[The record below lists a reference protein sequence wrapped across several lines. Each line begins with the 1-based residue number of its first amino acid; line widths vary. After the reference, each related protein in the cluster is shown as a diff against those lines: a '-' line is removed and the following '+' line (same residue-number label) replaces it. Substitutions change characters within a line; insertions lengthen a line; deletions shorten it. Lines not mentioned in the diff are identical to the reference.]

1 MSDIVLRRPCPEI
14 TEQTPLCAILRLA
27 KCHGIGYKSYREND
41 EKYIQAL
48 IGILF
53 DSFKRIPRNNRF
65 WKGKDLS
72 YIARFVNSDVETWSE
87 EPLFTGFK
95 SIFKD
100 VEYSDSLL
108 FGPKTNH
115 TPESYDEVQT
125 YTLCTILGITTH
137 RKMSFP
143 EMIMSIRISKLPTV
157 WRHLIA
163 LPSIDL
169 FSISRGLMT
178 NDLTQVKCIP
188 EVSNAESDKPFP
200 RTNQEAILLG
210 VQDRIDFSLAKYP
223 LIEYYIYRSNPESYI
238 PVDAEFK
245 RINEINP
252 YRLKFSRY
260 FNPSIPLE
268 YYTWAQ
274 LNHFRSLECIQRT
287 DNNQD
292 RDTVRQEIYEKLC
305 TVALCDNFYH
315 LIQPEI
321 RGTCTENTWE
331 EYSEVKPNLIVSYG
345 VLSFSYEHY
354 STNSMKGYTIP
365 ELSFIFRS
373 TKNFIDPSTN
383 VRFTDQSIEKLNKL
397 CICMSNTDVPDEV
410 KREVRTLTQEIYRVK
425 HHLDGLSDEIRR
437 WVEVVEAHENKSDVI
452 SVLGMLL
459 DVGMYMRTW
468 KGPPEPYP
476 LDSRNERDQDKIFEL
491 VNFAMAKFMD
501 NNDRLSEDVGILK
514 LPLYVFERG
523 NFVASTQG
531 FEGLT
536 IQDRIN
542 KVCKGESTPEM
553 SSCIRMSSNWLIGS
567 AYYYLQLL
575 GCRPNF
581 NIEDMHTIA

>member
-27 KCHGIGYKSYREND
+27 KCHGIGYKSCKETD
-41 EKYIQAL
+41 EKYIQVL

-65 WKGKDLS
+65 WKGKDLP

-87 EPLFTGFK
+87 EPLFRAFK

-100 VEYSDSLL
+100 IQYSDSLS

-115 TPESYDEVQT
+115 SPESYDEVQT
-125 YTLCTILGITTH
+125 YTLCTILGITTY
-137 RKMSFP
+137 RKMSFS
-143 EMIMSIRISKLPTV
+143 EMIMAIRISKLSTT
-157 WRHLIA
+157 WRQLIA

-169 FSISRGLMT
+169 FSLSRGLLT
-178 NDLTQVKCIP
+178 NDLTLVKCIP
-188 EVSNAESDKPFP
+188 ETDSSTEKPFP

-223 LIEYYIYRSNPESYI
+223 LIEYYVYRSNPETYVPI
-238 PVDAEFK
+238 DLEFK

-260 FNPSIPLE
+260 FNPSIPIDC
-268 YYTWAQ
+268 YNWAQ

-287 DNNQD
+287 DNTQD
-292 RDTVRQEIYEKLC
+292 RDILRQEIYEKLC
-305 TVALCDNFYH
+305 TIALCDNFYH

-321 RGTCTENTWE
+321 QGTCTENTWE

-354 STNSMKGYTIP
+354 STNTMKGYTIP

-373 TKNFIDPSTN
+373 TKNFIYPCTN

-397 CICMSNTDVPDEV
+397 CICMSNTDVPEDV

-425 HHLDGLSDEIRR
+425 HHLEGLSDEISR
-437 WVEVVEAHENKSDVI
+437 WIELVSSHENKEDII
-452 SVLGMLL
+452 SALGMLL
-459 DVGMYMRTW
+459 DIGMYMRTW
-468 KGPPEPYP
+468 KGPPDPYP
-476 LDSRNERDQDKIFEL
+476 LESRHERDQDKVFEL
-491 VNFAMAKFMD
+491 VNNAIYRFTDTHDKLPEKIRF
-501 NNDRLSEDVGILK
+501 VQ
-514 LPLYVFERG
+514 LPLYLFERG
-523 NFVASTQG
+523 NFIASTQS

-536 IQDRIN
+536 IEDRIN

-553 SSCIRMSSNWLIGS
+553 SSCIRMSSN
-567 AYYYLQLL
+567 
-575 GCRPNF
+575 F
-581 NIEDMHTIA
+581 NCKTFKALS